1 MVPHDSK
8 SDLPLNNTNF
18 VAGVDAEA
26 LKEGENT
33 TFINWGNMIIDKV
46 NKSGDGKVESVDA
59 TSNIADKNFK
69 KTLKVT
75 WLAMV
80 ENEPKAAFTPTVCVH
95 YDHIISK
102 PVLEKTDEFK
112 NFVNK

>member
-1 MVPHDSK
+1 MFF
-8 SDLPLNNTNF
+8 LLT
-18 VAGVDAEA
+18 GVDAEA

-33 TFINWGNMIIDKV
+33 TFINWGNMVIDKV
-46 NKSGDGKVESVDA
+46 NKSSDGKVTSVEA
-59 TSNIADKNFK
+59 TPNLDNKDFK

-75 WLAMV
+75 WLAKV
-80 ENEPKAAFTPTVCVH
+80 KNEAKAAFTPTVCVY

-112 NFVNK
+112 DFVDR